1 MRSRLAAPA
10 VVGSWVLVSSLLAS
24 FLAPA
29 TARACGTSGP
39 DGVSA
44 CSLAEHAE
52 EERPRWRAGVS
63 YLYTSTALDFSGSLR
78 TPETRNSALAQLAY
92 APTARLTVSA
102 GLGVAFGGKLE
113 APDGSH
119 PFTPGIGAGL
129 GISYRILEGA
139 TPLGRA
145 FLLVGGDAS
154 FTGASTQ
161 HDGTGPKTAYDAL
174 DLRASVTGGLTWWQ
188 VLSGYLV
195 VRGFG
200 GPVYWTYQGSSV
212 LGTDTHHYQVGGGL
226 ALLVAG
232 RVDLFVEGVPL
243 GEQAVA
249 GGVSIAF

>member
-1 MRSRLAAPA
+1 MSPFVRTFAAGVALAM
-10 VVGSWVLVSSLLAS
+10 VLLPSAR
-24 FLAPA
+24 
-29 TARACGTSGP
+29 ARACGTSGP

-52 EERPRWRAGVS
+52 EERPRWRVGVS

-78 TPETRNSALAQLAY
+78 TPETRNSALAELAY
-92 APTARLTVSA
+92 APTARLTLSA

-119 PFTPGIGAGL
+119 AFTPGIAAGL
-129 GISYRILEGA
+129 GLSYRIAEGA
-139 TPLGRA
+139 TPFGRA
-145 FLLVGGDAS
+145 FVLIGGNVS

-161 HDGTGPKTAYDAL
+161 HDGVGERTAYDAL
-174 DLRASVTGGLTWWQ
+174 DFRASVTGGLTWLD

-200 GPVYWTYQGSSV
+200 GPVYWTYQSASE

-226 ALLVAG
+226 ALLLAK

-249 GGVSIAF
+249 GGVAASF

>member
-1 MRSRLAAPA
+1 VSTRIAAGALAASA
-10 VVGSWVLVSSLLAS
+10 ALSALLVPSRAQ
-24 FLAPA
+24 
-29 TARACGTSGP
+29 ACGTSGP

-63 YLYTSTALDFSGSLR
+63 YLYTSTALNFSGSLR
-78 TPETRNSALAQLAY
+78 TPETRNSALAELAY
-92 APTARLTVSA
+92 APTARLTISA

-119 PFTPGIGAGL
+119 AFTPGIAAGL
-129 GISYRILEGA
+129 GISYRIAEGS

-145 FLLVGGDAS
+145 FALVGGNVS

-161 HDGTGPKTAYDAL
+161 HDGEGARTAYDAL
-174 DLRASVTGGLTWWQ
+174 DIRASVTGGLTWLN

-195 VRGFG
+195 ARGFG
-200 GPVYWTYQGSSV
+200 GPVYWTYQGASV

-226 ALLVAG
+226 ALLVAK

-249 GGVSIAF
+249 GGASVAF